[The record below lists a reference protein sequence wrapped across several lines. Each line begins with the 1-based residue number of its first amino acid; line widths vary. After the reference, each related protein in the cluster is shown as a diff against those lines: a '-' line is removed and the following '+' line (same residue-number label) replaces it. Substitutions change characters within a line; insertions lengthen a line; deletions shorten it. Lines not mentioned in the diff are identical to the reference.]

1 MKRLLVF
8 ISFLILGC
16 GPDPIPAPEP
26 VVLLAPANLNACNT
40 ATRVNDF
47 ERQVRF
53 QWSAAL
59 NTESYELVVENS
71 LSREQVTMDTTIL
84 TESITLPSGATY
96 QWYVV
101 SKSLLTEATG
111 KSAVWQF
118 YLEGNPEASYLPFPA
133 VLLEPFDEEEV
144 SLSGANTFI
153 FKWKG
158 VDLDDDIISY
168 DLYLGLTENELIKE
182 RDGIGTSQSS
192 IELNSDTIYFWQ
204 VVTMDSEGNQSYSEI
219 FQFRTL

>member
-1 MKRLLVF
+1 M
-8 ISFLILGC
+8 
-16 GPDPIPAPEP
+16 
-26 VVLLAPANLNACNT
+26 
-40 ATRVNDF
+40 
-47 ERQVRF
+47 
-53 QWSAAL
+53 

-71 LSREQVTMDTTIL
+71 LSREQVTMETTIL

-96 QWYVV
+96 LWYVV

-133 VLLEPFDEEEV
+133 VLLEPLDEEEV
-144 SLSGANTFI
+144 SLSGASTFI

-158 VDLDDDIISY
+158 VYLDDDIISY

-219 FQFRTL
+219 FQFQTL